1 MRIHKWIIVGVLIL
15 FLFGMAVN
23 QFSLKVA
30 ADNFQGVQVK
40 YSKSVFS
47 RFLVNKG
54 DRFAVHFG
62 SGTGTFTAVGMLP
75 NGSPVFLGYY
85 HGDGS
90 FHVSMK
96 AVFLYARI
104 WEEHLRHLG
113 LDPGSVNPGML
124 FLGVVRK
131 DNGTYSTA
139 FAVPIRVDKVLEGYA
154 VKVSVSAPML
164 RLSQSSLKPIE
175 NRTMGVESIWN
186 DSDNWVIDRN
196 DEILLDSVIPNRI
209 DDGCYGSIC
218 FYWAP
223 DGKTLSYGIN
233 TTIPLVIAHIWGKTD
248 IRDSG
253 LLRMFMATESS
264 SGVSI
269 SFSSLGAENYGG
281 SVIPVSAGPVF
292 TLKKQGKWLEHYTH
306 FFGRDLPDDEDS
318 YVMSGIVGHY
328 AVVRFRLYEDAQDET
343 GTRLV
348 EPTKTRAFFTIAVP
362 VLEKTPEGARIKAWD
377 GIFGGDNGSR
387 LVEKVRDIEN
397 TFETYR
403 NYTFTGQ
410 FHVDTW
416 QLRSE
421 SHYTP
426 LFSMGVSVDDLGLMP
441 VAGFSIGMSSDDT
454 SFLEMNVAYKS
465 WNKDQK
471 FKVTAYKLKD
481 LFLYLRDKKSYVI
494 PVMYV
499 DIYEIPK
506 YGPTLPIN
514 PHHPVYPVN

>member
-1 MRIHKWIIVGVLIL
+1 MRAHKKITAAILVL
-15 FLFGMAVN
+15 FLFAVVVN

-30 ADNFQGVQVK
+30 ADNFRGVQVK
-40 YSKSVFS
+40 YSKSLLSGF
-47 RFLVNKG
+47 FNKG

-85 HGDGS
+85 RGEGS

-96 AVFLYARI
+96 AVFLYARV

-124 FLGVVRK
+124 FLGAVRK
-131 DNGTYSTA
+131 GNGTYSTA

-175 NRTMGVESIWN
+175 NKSIGVESIWN
-186 DSDNWVIDRN
+186 DSNELGDRN
-196 DEILLDSVIPNRI
+196 DEILLGSVIPNRI
-209 DDGCYGSIC
+209 DDGCYGRIC

-223 DGKTLSYGIN
+223 DGKILSYGIN
-233 TTIPLVIAHIWGKTD
+233 ATIPLVIAHIWGKTD

-253 LLRMFMATESS
+253 FLEMFMATESS
-264 SGVSI
+264 SGISI
-269 SFSSLGAENYGG
+269 SFSSLGAENDGG
-281 SVIPVSAGPVF
+281 SVIPVSAGPIF
-292 TLKKQGKWLEHYTH
+292 TLKRQGKWLEHYTH

-318 YVMSGIVGHY
+318 YVMSGIIGHY

-387 LVEKVRDIEN
+387 LVEKIREIGN

-426 LFSMGVSVDDLGLMP
+426 LFSMGVSVDDLGAIP

-454 SFLEMNVAYKS
+454 SFLKMGIHFS
-465 WNKDQK
+465 PWNKDQK
-471 FKVTAYKLKD
+471 FKVTAYRLKD
-481 LFLYLRDKKSYVI
+481 LFFYLRDNKNYVI

-499 DIYEIPK
+499 DVYEIPK
-506 YGPTLPIN
+506 HGPALPMN